1 MGSLIA
7 RGRSKDLERVV
18 NSYNCNKLKRTIM
31 LSAEISTELIL
42 SIDPHP
48 SFKSQH
54 RCQNPC
60 SGLLCCHRQFILTFN
75 LTAGQ
80 VERVGRSKLIQT
92 NLTEPVQT
100 SNFSV
105 TNSLSL
111 VYLMRSSTSGL
122 GLYMFLWTWR
132 YTIFNSNPIIVILLT
147 NKIVHWIYYVKINL
161 SIKQRIVR
169 R

>member
-1 MGSLIA
+1 MIWSSTINDLIISKRPRLLFFILGVQAGSLIA
-7 RGRSKDLERVV
+7 RGRSKDLKRVV

-31 LSAEISTELIL
+31 LSAKISELIL
-42 SIDPHP
+42 SIDPYP

-92 NLTEPVQT
+92 VVEIF
-100 SNFSV
+100 SN
-105 TNSLSL
+105 
-111 VYLMRSSTSGL
+111 
-122 GLYMFLWTWR
+122 
-132 YTIFNSNPIIVILLT
+132 
-147 NKIVHWIYYVKINL
+147 
-161 SIKQRIVR
+161 
-169 R
+169 